1 MNLILFYNKILYKKI
16 IKICAWCPGKD
27 EKDKKAKKIDM
38 KIIHWIYEECSEK
51 TILGKII

>member
-27 EKDKKAKKIDM
+27 EKDKKAKKN
-38 KIIHWIYEECSEK
+38 WYENNSLN
-51 TILGKII
+51 I